1 MKPRILALKE
11 ETENW
16 ARAMEMEKCGQKDW
30 KKIRKDDHKSHG
42 IDFKV

>member
-16 ARAMEMEKCGQKDW
+16 AMARCGQKDQ
-30 KKIRKDDHKSHG
+30 KKIRKDDHKSQG
-42 IDFKV
+42 RDFKV